1 MWGTCKIVNFLTI
14 VFNSCDWSKSFNTKK
29 THPFK
34 VECKCIFRGGSTIF
48 LGGDALVSCST
59 STPINHIIFFCRI
72 PVVLENRRSSQRGG
86 GGGRTPC
93 TLPLHP
99 PLLTKTKCLKKY
111 PLPWLRFPYIK
122 TFRPFVLSDIAEKRS
137 MIRFLIQPYFDHT
150 LGLHK

>member
-72 PVVLENRRSSQRGG
+72 PVVLENRRSSQ
-86 GGGRTPC
+86 GGGRAH
-93 TLPLHP
+93 PLHP
-99 PLLTKTKCLKKY
+99 PPTSAAAHEDEMFKEISSAMVTVPIYKN
-111 PLPWLRFPYIK
+111 F
-122 TFRPFVLSDIAEKRS
+122 
-137 MIRFLIQPYFDHT
+137 
-150 LGLHK
+150 